1 MLSQFPL
8 DFSVYAQW
16 SGILT
21 LVFLVLTVLSFIFKW
36 GIRFRLVGATGFTA
50 VLTVGLFGLGLGLF
64 TRTVVPGA
72 VRYVTVYDSGAT
84 QVVIAVPPEV
94 TESALNAT
102 LQQAASDL
110 YSFGRLGSSS
120 NQLTIRARTV
130 IHPEPGVS
138 KPLFLGQVKRSLA
151 QREDENM
158 EIEVFS
164 ESFAQIPETTPVEAT
179 AS

>member
-1 MLSQFPL
+1 MLSQFPP
-8 DFSVYAQW
+8 DFSTYAQW

-21 LVFLVLTVLSFIFKW
+21 LVFLVLTILAFLLRW

-72 VRYVTVYDSGAT
+72 TRYITVYDNGAN
-84 QVVIAVPPEV
+84 QVVITVPPEV
-94 TESALNAT
+94 TESTLDAT
-102 LQQAASDL
+102 LQQAAADL
-110 YSFGRLGSSS
+110 YSFGRLGASD

-130 IHPEPGVS
+130 VHPKPGVS
-138 KPLFLGQVKRSLA
+138 KPLYLGQVRRSLA
-151 QREDENM
+151 RRDDDNM
-158 EIEVFS
+158 QIEIFS

>member
-1 MLSQFPL
+1 MPSQFPL

-21 LVFLVLTVLSFIFKW
+21 LVFLVLTVLAFIFKW

-64 TRTVVPGA
+64 TRTLVPGA
-72 VRYVTVYDSGAT
+72 ERYTTVYDNGGV
-84 QVVIAVPPEV
+84 QVVIAVPPEIS
-94 TESALNAT
+94 ESGLDAT

-110 YSFGRLGSSS
+110 YSFGRLGGSN

-130 IHPEPGVS
+130 IHPETGVS

-151 QREDENM
+151 RRDDENM

-164 ESFAQIPETTPVEAT
+164 ESFAEIPESTPVEAT